1 LPPATDAPPAPADPS
16 TRTALVL
23 GALVL
28 VVLVCVAFGRT
39 LTGAFLAYDDPVYV
53 TENEVVRGGLGWA
66 GVRWAFTTGHGAN
79 WHPLTWLSH
88 MADVSLYGLDARG
101 HHATSLL
108 LHFANALLVLL
119 LVRSMT
125 GAPGAA
131 LVVAALFA
139 VHPTR
144 LESVAWISERK
155 DVLSTLLGLLATSAW
170 VAWARSARR
179 LYLVLAVGLH
189 GLSLMAKAMLVT
201 LPLLLLLLDFW
212 PLRRLGDVPSGG
224 GLGRRVREK
233 WPFFALSAASGIV
246 TVLAQRSGGA
256 VQAFERFSV
265 ADRLANGLLSVG
277 AYLADFAWPR
287 HLAVFYPHPGRSAS
301 WAAALALALL
311 LVALTVGAWRVRAGL
326 PCLVMGWTWFLVAL
340 LPVSGLVQVGLQAR
354 ADRYTYLPY
363 LGLFL
368 ATVFAGRAGARRLR
382 LRPLAQGVAA
392 AVLLTAAALATRAEA
407 AYWRDSRTLFE
418 RAREVTGPNPIAE
431 QALGAVA
438 FDDRDFLA
446 AELHFRRALELRP
459 ELEGAQLGLGRVLV
473 RTGRFDEAATIYG
486 PLLARWPGHVET
498 SNNLAFCRLKQGD
511 LAQARDLLSRAVA
524 ANPRLA
530 ASTHLLG
537 MLEAVLGRPAEALAR
552 LTEAARLAPGETS
565 WRDDLEGARAM
576 AKGEVTP
583 ASRRFRSRLAGY
595 HREAAAARLARGRRE
610 EALRHSLEAERL
622 EGEAAPPAAAPPG
635 AG

>member
-1 LPPATDAPPAPADPS
+1 
-16 TRTALVL
+16 
-23 GALVL
+23 
-28 VVLVCVAFGRT
+28 
-39 LTGAFLAYDDPVYV
+39 
-53 TENEVVRGGLGWA
+53 
-66 GVRWAFTTGHGAN
+66 
-79 WHPLTWLSH
+79 
-88 MADVSLYGLDARG
+88 
-101 HHATSLL
+101 
-108 LHFANALLVLL
+108 
-119 LVRSMT
+119 MT

-363 LGLFL
+363 LGLLL
-368 ATVFAGRAGARRLR
+368 AAVFAGREGARRLG

-392 AVLLTAAALATRAEA
+392 AVLLTVATLATRAEA
-407 AYWRDSRTLFE
+407 AFWKDSRTLFE
-418 RAREVTGPNPIAE
+418 RAREVTGPNAVAE
-431 QALGAVA
+431 QALGSVA
-438 FDDRDFLA
+438 SDEGDLKG
-446 AELHFRRALELRP
+446 AERHFRRALELLP
-459 ELEGAQLGLGRVLV
+459 DLEGAQLGLGRVLV

-486 PLLARWPGHVET
+486 RLLARWPHNVET
-498 SNNLAFCRLKQGD
+498 ANSLAFCRLQQGD
-511 LAQARDLLSRAVA
+511 LAQARDLFSRAVA

-537 MLEAVLGRPAEALAR
+537 MLEAALGRPAEAVAR
-552 LTEAARLAPGETS
+552 LGEAARLAPGQVS
-565 WRDDLEGARAM
+565 WREDLEGARAM
-576 AKGEVTP
+576 EQGEASP

-595 HREAAAARLARGRRE
+595 HREAAAALLERGRRQ
-610 EALRHSLEAERL
+610 EARRHALEAERL
-622 EGEAAPPAAAPPG
+622 ETREGGGARPAAASPG
-635 AG
+635 PG